1 MIIGASR
8 FKAKKGGG
16 EIAIPEHIHHQIR
29 LRNGRRIKVI
39 V

>member
-8 FKAKKGGG
+8 FRAKREGG

-29 LRNGRRIKVI
+29 LKNGKSIKVVI
-39 V
+39 